1 MTLFTIVVMARE
13 GGPPS
18 NRRSTSKWHK
28 RDDYWIIRLRG

>member
-1 MTLFTIVVMARE
+1 MTSFTNIVMARE

-18 NRRSTSKWHK
+18 NRRPTFTWRK

>member
-1 MTLFTIVVMARE
+1 MIVFTNHVMVRE

-18 NRRSTSKWHK
+18 NRRTPCKSSK